1 MSPLWQLTPELA
13 NDDPEFALAARMWN
27 GDVLFASGGEALRMT
42 VRDGRV
48 TEVVRAAA
56 GASAR
61 IRIIATA
68 DAWEKMLRPVPPPFY
83 HDLFGA
89 VARHGV
95 LLLGEPT
102 DVFPYYP
109 ALRRLIEL
117 LRAGGAVNDGEIR

>member
-1 MSPLWQLTPELA
+1 MSGLRRLTPALA
-13 NDDPEFALAARMWN
+13 NDDAEFALAARMWN
-27 GDVLFASGGEALRMT
+27 GDVLFASGEDAVRMT

-56 GASAR
+56 SAAAT

-68 DAWEKMLRPVPPPFY
+68 GDWEKLLQPVPPPFY
-83 HDLFGA
+83 QDLFGA
-89 VARHGV
+89 ASRHGV
-95 LLLGEPT
+95 LLLGAPE

-117 LRAGGAVNDGEIR
+117 LRTGGRGH